1 MQFKALFLAHAPD
14 AQTNKHRATLETSIY
29 KLFVV
34 IVQNE
39 PQAVQVAQE
48 MLETEGIH
56 SVLLCPGFTH
66 AEVAKIQEAVKGRAG
81 VYVAR
86 GDGPSAKIVQNVME
100 EVGWFRR

>member
-1 MQFKALFLAHAPD
+1 MQFKTLFLVHAPD
-14 AQTNKHRATLETSIY
+14 AEANKQRATLETSIY

-66 AEVAKIQEAVKGRAG
+66 AEVATIQEAVKSRAG

-86 GDGPSAKIVQNVME
+86 GDDPSAKIVQNVME